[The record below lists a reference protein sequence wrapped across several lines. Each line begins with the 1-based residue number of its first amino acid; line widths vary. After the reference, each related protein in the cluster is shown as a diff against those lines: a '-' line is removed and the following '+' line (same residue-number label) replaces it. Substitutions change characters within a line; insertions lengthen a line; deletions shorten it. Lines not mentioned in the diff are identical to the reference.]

1 MAGRNNTDWF
11 VVYVQTPREAPHL
24 IDAESQRHLLA
35 NIAMAREL
43 GAEVV
48 RVEGDDPA
56 AALIDFAR
64 SHGVAH
70 VVIGRSEAPW
80 WKRVTGRSVMLRMV
94 QMATDLDLHILALD
108 RPIDRTSDRK
118 LPP

>member
-1 MAGRNNTDWF
+1 
-11 VVYVQTPREAPHL
+11 VQTPREAPHL

-48 RVEGDDPA
+48 RVEGRDPA
-56 AALIDFAR
+56 AALVDFAR

-70 VVIGRSEAPW
+70 LVIGRSDEPW
-80 WKRVTGRSVMLRMV
+80 WRRIMGRSVMLRMV
-94 QMATDLDLHILALD
+94 RMATDLDLHILALE
-108 RPIDRTSDRK
+108 RPTDRTGERPSSRSAA
-118 LPP
+118 P